1 MVKARNDR
9 YLILS
14 DLHLGIKES
23 TVNNPLIAN
32 TLFQYI
38 QEHGPW
44 KALVFNG
51 DLLDLNMS
59 SFQMSV
65 EGGIW
70 DNVKV
75 MGARQFLSDL
85 STNGDAARNIKNWI
99 YIPGNHDYFVWTLLS
114 NKMIYVDKL
123 LKGQKLNV
131 KRSSLKEG
139 AWKRG
144 SAFISGVFPENVR
157 KNVTVQYPDYVI
169 HFNGGIIVV
178 THGHYLDRKQTL
190 FKRLKEIL
198 IEMGDAEKAIEKMY
212 VETDRFQV
220 LTNALTYS
228 SDLQRYMNYLL
239 RTGRLAK
246 SVGKTISKY
255 MVTGKKTNGF
265 AVSPLRGERIN
276 TGQLIAAEFYLK
288 FFRNYKDPPA
298 YFIYGHTHRQGM
310 SSTEKISNKKRLY
323 PDKTFK
329 VYNTGAFI
337 AKSDIA
343 ASFIRIDVPVMGKL
357 TITPLKITKKGQ
369 VCES

>member
-1 MVKARNDR
+1 MVKDLHDR

-23 TVNNPLIAN
+23 TINNPLVAN
-32 TLFQYI
+32 ALFQYI
-38 QEHGPW
+38 HDNGPW
-44 KALVFNG
+44 KSLIFNG

-65 EGGIW
+65 EGGIS
-70 DNVKV
+70 DKIKV
-75 MGARQFLSDL
+75 VGVRQFLSDFQQ
-85 STNGDAARNIKNWI
+85 SVPSAHTIRNWI

-123 LKGQKLNV
+123 SSGEKLNV

-139 AWKRG
+139 AWKKG
-144 SAFISGVFPENVR
+144 SAFISGVFPEEFRNR
-157 KNVTVQYPDYVI
+157 VTVQYPDHVI
-169 HFNGGIIVV
+169 HYNGGIIVV

-190 FKRLKEIL
+190 FKRLREIL
-198 IEMGDAEKAIEKMY
+198 IEMDDHKKAIEKMY
-212 VETDRFQV
+212 VETDRFQT

-246 SVGKTISKY
+246 SVSKTISKY
-255 MVTGKKTNGF
+255 IVTEKKANGF

-288 FFRNYKDPPA
+288 FFRNYTEPPA
-298 YFIYGHTHRQGM
+298 HFIYGHTHRQGM
-310 SSTEKISNKKRLY
+310 STTGKIPMKKRLY
-323 PDKTFK
+323 ADKEFK
-329 VYNTGAFI
+329 VYNTGSFI
-337 AKSDIA
+337 SKSDIA
-343 ASFIRIDVPVMGKL
+343 ASFLKIDV
-357 TITPLKITKKGQ
+357 TPKGEVNIIPIKIDKKGRII
-369 VCES
+369 E